1 MPVGGDRESYERKRD
16 GGPVKFTQLRLTGF
30 KSFVDPVEL
39 RIDPGL
45 TGVIGPNGCGK
56 SNLLEALRWV
66 MGATSAKSLRGDAME
81 DVIFSGTDNRPA
93 RNHAEVMLTVDNSD
107 KHAPARFNDAA
118 SLEVSRRIARGAG
131 SAYKINGEE
140 VRAKDVQLLFADAG
154 TGANSAA
161 LVRQGQIS
169 ELIAA
174 KPENRRRILEEAA
187 GVAGL
192 RARRHEAE
200 LRLRGAETNLD
211 RLQEVIDEL
220 SARQGSLQKQARQA
234 GRYRK
239 LSASIRVLEAAVWLN
254 RWRAAA
260 SLVEESEA
268 ALIEKRQAAETAT
281 AAAAEA
287 RTQAEILA
295 AMREPARLKEAEAAA
310 ALRHLERERD
320 GIERDAAEVQRSIG
334 NLEERL
340 RELASASGRE
350 QHIVDDAT
358 ASRDQASAEVER
370 LEAEMAREKSSL
382 ASAEAAALE
391 ADAERREKEA
401 LLDAKAGDAAARQ
414 AALESARRDAE
425 RLAARLDQIEREI
438 MAAHDERQ
446 RLLASSA
453 LSELETAQT
462 ALTDSETARE
472 TAKAALEAA
481 ELARQDAETGQQAA
495 IEALRELATER
506 ETLEREAAAIE
517 RLLAS
522 AMQGSVS
529 PALDAVRARPGYEH
543 ALAAALGDDLDASL
557 DESAARHW
565 HKTDCRA
572 EALPGGCV
580 PLSDH
585 VEAPAALRAR
595 LDAVGVIKPEKA
607 EAAAAKLRP
616 GQRLVTRDGDLWR
629 WDGLVARADAPSAA
643 VARLEQRNRLDAIGE
658 ALTASEADFTAATI
672 AREAAQT
679 HLTQC
684 REGEQSARA
693 AIPPAERAVRAAQDR
708 IANLRETAAKA
719 SARADALGERLQRL
733 EVEQQESQAAM
744 EAANGVVTEAEAAG
758 DDTQALESARDAADT
773 ARRVAADAR
782 AALESVRR
790 ESELRRQRHLAAK
803 RDRDAW
809 AERCQAAAERIGQ
822 IAEQSAEAK
831 AALDQ
836 ALLRPAMLQQNLHA
850 LTDTLEA
857 ATRAAS
863 EARAAAAGTEDQLK
877 AADSAARSAEHAASA
892 AREGRAAAEARLGS
906 ARDRLSETTER
917 LQDATGEAPGTLS
930 KRVSD
935 EEIESLSAGDIERR
949 LDEARQSR
957 DRLGAV
963 NLRADEEAEE
973 LATRVEDMS
982 RERDDL
988 LAAIDRLRKAVDQ
1001 LSREGRA
1008 RLLEAF
1014 DIVDGHFRTL
1024 FATLFEGGQAELR
1037 LTENDD
1043 PLEAGLEIYACP
1055 PGKKMETMSLMS
1067 GGEQAL
1073 TASALIFAVFLSNP
1087 APVCVLDEVDAPLD
1101 DTNVDRYCRMLNE
1114 MRRMTETRFLV
1125 ITHNPLT
1132 MSRMD
1137 RLYGVTMSER
1147 GVSQLVAVDLVGA
1160 EQLVAAE

>member
-1 MPVGGDRESYERKRD
+1 
-16 GGPVKFTQLRLTGF
+16 VKFTQLRLTGF
-30 KSFVDPVEL
+30 KSFVDPTEL

-66 MGATSAKSLRGDAME
+66 MGATSAKSLRGDGME

-93 RNHAEVMLTVDNSD
+93 RNHAEVVLTVDNSE
-107 KHAPARFNDAA
+107 KLAPARFNEAA
-118 SLEVSRRIARGAG
+118 SLDVTRRIGRGTG

-154 TGANSAA
+154 TGANSPA

-174 KPENRRRILEEAA
+174 KPENRRRVLEEAA

-211 RLQEVIDEL
+211 RLQEVIDDIG
-220 SARQGSLQKQARQA
+220 ARHGSLQKQARQA
-234 GRYRK
+234 ARYRK
-239 LSASIRVLEAAVWLN
+239 LSASIRTLEAAVWLN
-254 RWRAAA
+254 RWRSAA
-260 SLVEESEA
+260 SLVEETEG
-268 ALIEKRQAAETAT
+268 ALVEKQAAAETAT
-281 AAAAEA
+281 SAASAA
-287 RTQAEILA
+287 RLQAEILA
-295 AMREPARLKEAEAAA
+295 AKREPARLKEAEAAA
-310 ALRHLERERD
+310 ALRHIERERD
-320 GIERDAAEVQRSIG
+320 KIERDAADVQRTITS
-334 NLEERL
+334 LEARL
-340 RELASASGRE
+340 SELASAAGRE
-350 QHIVDDAT
+350 QHIADDAL
-358 ASRDQASAEVER
+358 ASRDQAQGEIDR
-370 LEAEMAREKSSL
+370 LDTEMTREKASL
-382 ASAEAAALE
+382 AGAEAAALDS
-391 ADAERREKEA
+391 DARRREKEA
-401 LLDAKAGDAAARQ
+401 VLDAKAGDAAARQ
-414 AALESARRDAE
+414 AAVDTARRDAE
-425 RLAARLDQIEREI
+425 RLAARLGQIEREI
-438 MAAHDERQ
+438 EAAARERDQ
-446 RLLASSA
+446 LLGSSA
-453 LSELETAQT
+453 LADLETAQT
-462 ALTDSETARE
+462 ALASAEAERDA
-472 TAKAALEAA
+472 AKLALEAA
-481 ELARQDAETGQQAA
+481 ELARQDAETTNQSA
-495 IEALRELATER
+495 IEALRAIATER
-506 ETLEREAAAIE
+506 EALEREASAIE

-522 AMQGSVS
+522 TLQGNAS

-557 DESAARHW
+557 DENAARHW
-565 HKTDCRA
+565 HKTDCHA
-572 EALPGGCV
+572 DALPGGCV

-607 EAAAAKLRP
+607 EAAAAKLKP
-616 GQRLVTRDGDLWR
+616 GQRLVTREGDLWR

-643 VARLEQRNRLDAIGE
+643 VARLEQRNRLDAIREELAASADDFAAAGAARDKAQA
-658 ALTASEADFTAATI
+658 ALTAG
-672 AREAAQT
+672 REAEQT
-679 HLTQC
+679 A
-684 REGEQSARA
+684 RSAIA
-693 AIPPAERAVRAAQDR
+693 PAERAA
-708 IANLRETAAKA
+708 REGQTRLAGLTESAAKA

-733 EVEQQESQAAM
+733 ELEQGEARAAL
-744 EAANGVVTEAEAAG
+744 EAARLLLDQAQTAG
-758 DDTQALESARDAADT
+758 EDSQALEMARSEADN

-790 ESELRRQRHLAAK
+790 ESELRRQRIAAA
-803 RDRDAW
+803 RREHEAW
-809 AERCQAAAERIGQ
+809 ALRCQAAQDRMTELAG
-822 IAEQSAEAK
+822 QSAEAQ
-831 AALDQ
+831 AALDT
-836 ALLRPAMLQQNLHA
+836 ALTRPDILQENLHA
-850 LTDTLEA
+850 LVDTLETA
-857 ATRAAS
+857 ERAAR
-863 EARAAAAGTEDQLK
+863 EARDAAAGTEDELK
-877 AADSAARSAEHAASA
+877 AADSAARSAEAAASA

-906 ARDRLSETTER
+906 ARDRLRETTER
-917 LQDATGEAPGTLS
+917 LQDATGEAPGA
-930 KRVSD
+930 
-935 EEIESLSAGDIERR
+935 LSARISDDALDGLTGDEIERR
-949 LDEARQSR
+949 LDEERLSR

-973 LATRVEDMS
+973 LASRVEEMS

-1024 FATLFEGGQAELR
+1024 FATLFEGGHAELR
-1037 LTENDD
+1037 LTENED
-1043 PLEAGLEIYACP
+1043 PLEAGLEIFACP

-1101 DTNVDRYCRMLNE
+1101 DANVDRYCRMLNE

-1147 GVSQLVAVDLVGA
+1147 GVSQLVSVDLRAA

>member
-1 MPVGGDRESYERKRD
+1 M
-16 GGPVKFTQLRLTGF
+16 KFTQLRLTGF
-30 KSFVDPVEL
+30 KSFVDPTEL

-66 MGATSAKSLRGDAME
+66 MGATSAKSLRGDGME

-93 RNHAEVMLTVDNSD
+93 RNHAEVMLTVDNSE
-107 KHAPARFNDAA
+107 KLAPARFNDAA
-118 SLEVSRRIARGAG
+118 SLDVSRRITRGSG

-211 RLQEVIDEL
+211 RLQEVIDEIG
-220 SARQGSLQKQARQA
+220 ARHGSLQKQARQA
-234 GRYRK
+234 ARYRK
-239 LSASIRVLEAAVWLN
+239 LSASIRTLEASVWLN

-268 ALIEKRQAAETAT
+268 ILVEKRENAETAT
-281 AAAAEA
+281 ANAAEV
-287 RTQAEILA
+287 RIQAEILA

-310 ALRHLERERD
+310 ALRHLEHERD
-320 GIERDAAEVQRSIG
+320 RIERDAADVQRTIAS
-334 NLEERL
+334 LEARL
-340 RELASASGRE
+340 DELASAAGRE

-358 ASRDQASAEVER
+358 ASRDETATEVER

-382 ASAEAAALE
+382 AGAEAAALD
-391 ADAERREKEA
+391 ADAQRRSKEA
-401 LLDAKAGDAAARQ
+401 LLDTKAGDAAARQ

-425 RLAARLDQIEREI
+425 RLAARLSQIEREI
-438 MAAHDERQ
+438 DTATQERHA
-446 RLLASSA
+446 LLASSA
-453 LSELETAQT
+453 LAELETAEATLLASESAHEGART
-462 ALTDSETARE
+462 ALNAAETARQE
-472 TAKAALEAA
+472 
-481 ELARQDAETGQQAA
+481 AETEQQAA
-495 IEALRELATER
+495 IEAWRELSTER
-506 ETLEREAAAIE
+506 DGLTREAATIE

-522 AMQGSVS
+522 ALQDNVS

-565 HKTDCRA
+565 HKADCRA
-572 EALPGGCV
+572 EPLPGGCV

-607 EAAAAKLRP
+607 AAAAEKLKP
-616 GQRLVTRDGDLWR
+616 GQRLVTREGDLWR

-643 VARLEQRNRLDAIGE
+643 VARLEQRNRLDAVRE
-658 ALTASEADFTAATI
+658 ALAAGETDFAEATTRRDTAQSRLAADRQA
-672 AREAAQT
+672 EQT
-679 HLTQC
+679 
-684 REGEQSARA
+684 ARA
-693 AIPPAERAVRAAQDR
+693 AIAPAERAIREAQTR
-708 IANLRETAAKA
+708 IAGLRETAARA
-719 SARADALGERLQRL
+719 SARADALAERLERL
-733 EVEQQESQAAM
+733 AIEATEGQA
-744 EAANGVVTEAEAAG
+744 
-758 DDTQALESARDAADT
+758 ALESANSTVGTAALAGEDNAALERARESAEI
-773 ARRVAADAR
+773 ARRAAADAR

-790 ESELRRQRHLAAK
+790 ESELRRQRHLAAR

-809 AERCQAAAERIGQ
+809 AERCQAAADRIAQISGQ
-822 IAEQSAEAK
+822 TSDAK
-831 AALDQ
+831 AALQQ
-836 ALLRPAMLQQNLHA
+836 AIARPETLQQSLHA
-850 LTDTLEA
+850 LTDRLEIA
-857 ATRAAS
+857 ERTAS
-863 EARAAAAGTEDQLK
+863 EAREAATGTEDQLR
-877 AADSAARSAEHAASA
+877 AAESAARSAENAASA

-906 ARDRLSETTER
+906 ARDRLTETTER
-917 LQDATGEAPGTLS
+917 LQDATGEDPAALS
-930 KRVSD
+930 RRVSD
-935 EEIESLSAGDIERR
+935 EEIDSLGTGDVERR
-949 LDEARQSR
+949 LDEARQAR

-973 LATRVEDMS
+973 LAKRVEDMS

-1014 DIVDGHFRTL
+1014 DVVDAHFRTL
-1024 FATLFEGGQAELR
+1024 FATLFEGGHAELR

-1043 PLEAGLEIYACP
+1043 PLEAGLEIFACP

-1101 DTNVDRYCRMLNE
+1101 DANVDRYCRMLNE
-1114 MRRMTETRFLV
+1114 MRRMTDTRFLV

-1147 GVSQLVAVDLVGA
+1147 GVSQLVSVDLVGA

>member
-1 MPVGGDRESYERKRD
+1 M
-16 GGPVKFTQLRLTGF
+16 KFTQLRLTGF
-30 KSFVDPVEL
+30 KSFVDPTEL

-66 MGATSAKSLRGDAME
+66 MGATSAKSLRGDGME

-93 RNHAEVMLTVDNSD
+93 RNHAEVVLTVDNSE
-107 KHAPARFNDAA
+107 KLAPARFNDAA
-118 SLEVSRRIARGAG
+118 SLDVTRRIGRGAG

-211 RLQEVIDEL
+211 RLQEVIDEIG
-220 SARQGSLQKQARQA
+220 ARHGSLQKQARQA
-234 GRYRK
+234 ARYRK
-239 LSASIRVLEAAVWLN
+239 LSASIRTLEAAVWLN

-268 ALIEKRQAAETAT
+268 ALVEKREAAETAT
-281 AAAAEA
+281 AAAAEV
-287 RTQAEILA
+287 RIQAEIFA

-310 ALRHLERERD
+310 ALRNLERERD
-320 GIERDAAEVQRSIG
+320 RIERDAADVQRSIAG
-334 NLEERL
+334 LEARL
-340 RELASASGRE
+340 DELASAAGRE
-350 QHIVDDAT
+350 QDIVDDAT
-358 ASRDQASAEVER
+358 ASRDQASKEVER

-382 ASAEAAALE
+382 AGAEAAALD
-391 ADAERREKEA
+391 ADAQRRSKES

-425 RLAARLDQIEREI
+425 RLSARLSQIEREI
-438 MAAHDERQ
+438 ESATSER
-446 RLLASSA
+446 RALLASSA
-453 LSELETAQT
+453 LAELETAEA
-462 ALTDSETARE
+462 ALQASETAN
-472 TAKAALEAA
+472 EAA
-481 ELARQDAETGQQAA
+481 RSAFAAAERARQEAELEQQTA
-495 IEALRELATER
+495 IEAWRELSAER
-506 ETLEREAAAIE
+506 DSLTREAATIE

-522 AMQGSVS
+522 ALQENVS

-557 DESAARHW
+557 DENAARHW
-565 HKTDCRA
+565 HKTNCHAD
-572 EALPGGCV
+572 ALPGGCV

-585 VEAPAALRAR
+585 VEAPAALKAR

-607 EAAAAKLRP
+607 AAAAEKLKP
-616 GQRLVTRDGDLWR
+616 GQRLVTRAGDLWR

-658 ALTASEADFTAATI
+658 ALAVSETGFAAATTRRDT
-672 AREAAQT
+672 AQSDLAATRQA
-679 HLTQC
+679 
-684 REGEQSARA
+684 EQSARA
-693 AIPPAERAVRAAQDR
+693 AIAPAERAIREAQTR
-708 IANLRETAAKA
+708 ITGLRESAARA
-719 SARADALGERLQRL
+719 SARADALGERLERL
-733 EVEQQESQAAM
+733 ALEATEGKAAL
-744 EAANGVVTEAEAAG
+744 ETA
-758 DDTQALESARDAADT
+758 QALVAAAALAGEDNAALECAREGADN
-773 ARRVAADAR
+773 ARRAAADAR

-790 ESELRRQRHLAAK
+790 ESELRRQRHLATR

-809 AERCQAAAERIGQ
+809 AERCQAANDRISQ
-822 IAEQSAEAK
+822 IAAQTTETK
-831 AALDQ
+831 AALKL
-836 ALLRPAMLQQNLHA
+836 ALARPESLQQSLHA
-850 LTDTLEA
+850 LTDRLDSAE
-857 ATRAAS
+857 RAAS
-863 EARAAAAGTEDQLK
+863 EAREAATGTEDQLK
-877 AADSAARSAEHAASA
+877 TAEGAARSAENAASA

-906 ARDRLSETTER
+906 ARDRLAETTER
-917 LQDATGEAPGTLS
+917 LQDATGEDPATLS
-930 KRVSD
+930 RRVGD
-935 EEIESLSAGDIERR
+935 EDIDSLPSGDIERR
-949 LDEARQSR
+949 LDEARQAR

-973 LATRVEDMS
+973 LAKRVEEMS

-1014 DIVDGHFRTL
+1014 DVVDAHFRTL
-1024 FATLFEGGQAELR
+1024 FATLFEGGHAELR

-1043 PLEAGLEIYACP
+1043 PLEAGLEIFACP

-1101 DTNVDRYCRMLNE
+1101 DANVDRYCRMLNE

-1147 GVSQLVAVDLVGA
+1147 GVSQLVSVDLVGA

>member
-1 MPVGGDRESYERKRD
+1 M
-16 GGPVKFTQLRLTGF
+16 KFTQLRLTGF

-66 MGATSAKSLRGDAME
+66 MGATSAKSLRGDGME
-81 DVIFSGTDNRPA
+81 DVIFSGTDNRPS
-93 RNHAEVMLTVDNSD
+93 RNHAEVVLTVDNSN
-107 KHAPARFNDAA
+107 KLAPARFNDAA
-118 SLEVSRRIARGAG
+118 SLDVSRRIARGAG

-211 RLQEVIDEL
+211 RLQEVIDEIG
-220 SARQGSLQKQARQA
+220 SRHGSLQKQARQA
-234 GRYRK
+234 ARYRK
-239 LSASIRVLEAAVWLN
+239 LSASIRTLEAAVWLN

-260 SLVEESEA
+260 SLVEESET
-268 ALIEKRQAAETAT
+268 ALTEKQEAAETAT
-281 AAAAEA
+281 STATEA
-287 RTQAEILA
+287 RLQAEILA

-310 ALRHLERERD
+310 ALRHIERERD
-320 GIERDAAEVQRSIG
+320 RIERDAADVQRSIAS
-334 NLEERL
+334 LEERL
-340 RELASASGRE
+340 TELASAAGRE
-350 QHIVDDAT
+350 QHIIDDAT
-358 ASRDQASAEVER
+358 ASRDQAAAEVER
-370 LEAEMAREKSSL
+370 LEAEMAREKSTL
-382 ASAEAAALE
+382 AGAEAAALD
-391 ADAERREKEA
+391 ADAHRREKEA
-401 LLDAKAGDAAARQ
+401 LLDAKAGDAAAHQ

-425 RLAARLDQIEREI
+425 RLASRLQQIEREI
-438 MAAHDERQ
+438 ESAREERE

-453 LSELETAQT
+453 LADLEIAQ
-462 ALTDSETARE
+462 AKLIECEAARE
-472 TAKAALEAA
+472 TAKATLEAA
-481 ELARQDAETGQQAA
+481 EQARQDAETTQQAA
-495 IEALRELATER
+495 IEALRDLATER
-506 ETLEREAAAIE
+506 ETLGREATALE
-517 RLLAS
+517 RILAS
-522 AMQGSVS
+522 ALQGNTS
-529 PALDAVRARPGYEH
+529 PALDAIRARPGYEH

-565 HKTDCRA
+565 HKTDCHA
-572 EALPGGCV
+572 DALPGGCV

-607 EAAAAKLRP
+607 AAAAAKLKP

-643 VARLEQRNRLDAIGE
+643 VARLEQRNRLDAIRE
-658 ALTASEADFTAATI
+658 ELAASADVFADATARRDNAQAALTTSRQAE
-672 AREAAQT
+672 QT
-679 HLTQC
+679 
-684 REGEQSARA
+684 ARA
-693 AIPPAERAVRAAQDR
+693 AISPGERAVRQAQEM
-708 IANLRETAAKA
+708 IASLRESAAKA

-733 EVEQQESQAAM
+733 DVEQGESRAALDASNTLV
-744 EAANGVVTEAEAAG
+744 ETARSHE
-758 DDTQALESARDAADT
+758 DDTQALDAARTVADN

-790 ESELRRQRHLAAK
+790 ESELRRQRHTAAR

-809 AERCQAAAERIGQ
+809 AQRCETAAERIGQ
-822 IAEQSAEAK
+822 ISEQTSEAK
-831 AALDQ
+831 TALDK
-836 ALLRPAMLQQNLHA
+836 ALDRPDALQDALHA
-850 LTDTLEA
+850 LTDTLETA
-857 ATRAAS
+857 ERT
-863 EARAAAAGTEDQLK
+863 ARESREAAAGTEDQLK

-892 AREGRAAAEARLGS
+892 AREGRAAAEARLTS
-906 ARDRLSETTER
+906 ASERLRETTER
-917 LQDATGEAPGTLS
+917 LQDATGDAPGALS
-930 KRVSD
+930 SRISD
-935 EEIESLSAGDIERR
+935 EEIDSLSVGDVERR

-973 LATRVEDMS
+973 LATRVETMS

-1043 PLEAGLEIYACP
+1043 PLEAGLEIFACP
-1055 PGKKMETMSLMS
+1055 PGKKLETMSLMS

-1101 DTNVDRYCRMLNE
+1101 DANVDRYCRMLNE

-1147 GVSQLVAVDLVGA
+1147 GVSQLVSVDLVGA
-1160 EQLVAAE
+1160 EQLIAAE